1 MRVVLIHGAATDST
15 VWAATVEALPPS
27 WEAVRPDRPQS
38 GDLDTEIAC
47 LAPICADAF
56 VVGVSGGATLGLE
69 LAARGVPVRGAVLHE
84 PAAGSLAPGLLAPV
98 AEAFD
103 RGGVAAFGAALYG
116 PRWTPER
123 TRASAATV
131 ASELAMFRG
140 FEPRPIGPAAA
151 RIVLTVGMRSPAARH
166 RSVERLAT
174 FLGTAVR
181 AVPGAG
187 HAVHL
192 EQPRALAALV
202 ATSAPAGPLRD

>member
-15 VWAATVEALPPS
+15 VWTDTVAALPAD
-27 WEAVRPDRPQS
+27 WDTVCPDRPQS
-38 GDLDTEIAC
+38 GDMDTEIGC
-47 LAPICADAF
+47 LAPMCADAF

-69 LAARGVPVRGAVLHE
+69 LAARGVPLRGAVLHE

-98 AEAFD
+98 ADAFE
-103 RGGVAAFGAALYG
+103 RGGVAGFGATLYG
-116 PRWTPER
+116 PRWTPR
-123 TRASAATV
+123 HTRAPAATV

-140 FEPRPIGPAAA
+140 FEPRPVGAAAA
-151 RIVLTVGMRSPAARH
+151 RIVLTVGERSPAARH
-166 RSVERLAT
+166 RSVGRLAA

-181 AVPGAG
+181 AVPGAA

-202 ATSAPAGPLRD
+202 ATCAAAGPAQD